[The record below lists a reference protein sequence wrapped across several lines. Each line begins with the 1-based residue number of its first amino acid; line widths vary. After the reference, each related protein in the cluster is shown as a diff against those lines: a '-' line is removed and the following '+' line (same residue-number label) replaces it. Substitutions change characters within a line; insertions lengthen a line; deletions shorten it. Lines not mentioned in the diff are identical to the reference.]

1 MKVKVTF
8 ECEIYPC
15 DRTPWFEVY
24 EALNHSSKFDQ
35 LQNVKVFDEETN
47 EEL

>member
-15 DRTPWFEVY
+15 GNSPWFAVY
-24 EALNHSSKFDQ
+24 EALEHSSKLDC
-35 LQNVKVFDEETN
+35 LQNVEVFDAETGEEV
-47 EEL
+47 

>member
-15 DRTPWFEVY
+15 DKTPWFEVY
-24 EALNHSSKFDQ
+24 EALEHSSKLDY
-35 LQNVKVFDEETN
+35 LHNVQVFDETG

>member
-15 DRTPWFEVY
+15 GNSPWFEVY
-24 EALNHSSKFDQ
+24 EALEHSSKLDC
-35 LQNVKVFDEETN
+35 LQNVEVFDETG
-47 EEL
+47 EEI